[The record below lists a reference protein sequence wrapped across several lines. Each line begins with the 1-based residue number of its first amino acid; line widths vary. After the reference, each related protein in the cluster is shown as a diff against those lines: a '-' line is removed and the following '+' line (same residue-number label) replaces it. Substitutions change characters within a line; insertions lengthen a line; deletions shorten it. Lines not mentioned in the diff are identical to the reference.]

1 MALESNMR
9 SIEMNE
15 ESASRTA
22 WVASGLVAMVIA
34 SWVLWPGVPARMTG
48 FADDSDGGRVIPGIY
63 RSVQQSEV
71 NVSLAV
77 GPCGRTVLTAAVSG
91 NSDDAGSPQSFS
103 AVLADLGTVEEGR
116 FSGSDDFYHIA
127 GRFDRPGE
135 VTGHVWRADPAD
147 GGALTLLGKWTAR
160 HIDGESR

>member
-1 MALESNMR
+1 MR

-34 SWVLWPGVPARMTG
+34 SWILWPGAPARMTG
-48 FADDSDGGRVIPGIY
+48 PAGGNKGSRVTPGIY

-71 NVSLAV
+71 NVSVAV
-77 GPCGRTVLTAAVSG
+77 SPCGRTVLTAAVSG
-91 NSDDAGSPQSFS
+91 SSDDAGNPQSFS
-103 AVLADLGTVEEGR
+103 AVLADLGDVEEGR
-116 FSGSDDFYHIA
+116 FSGADGSYHIA

-135 VTGHVWRADPAD
+135 VTGHVWRADPARD
-147 GGALTLLGKWTAR
+147 GALKLLGKWTAR
-160 HIDGESR
+160 HVDDESW